1 MSSGP
6 TAGDASVGA
15 NTNDAAIGGLVA
27 GLITAL
33 GVAYLAFVV
42 AAGGTFDGAEAE
54 SLLDRMGT
62 AGGLMILFGLLIVL
76 PAIPFA
82 VIVGV
87 ITSAVGISRA
97 DAQGRL
103 GMAAVGLA
111 LCVLGG
117 LAFLAV
123 LAS

>member
-6 TAGDASVGA
+6 IAPVETD
-15 NTNDAAIGGLVA
+15 TNDAAIGGLVF
-27 GLITAL
+27 GLATAL
-33 GVAYLAFVV
+33 GVAYLAFVL
-42 AAGGTFDGAEAE
+42 AAGGSFDGAQVG

-62 AGGLMILFGLLIVL
+62 AGGLMIIFGLLIVL
-76 PAIPFA
+76 PAIPFVA
-82 VIVGV
+82 IAGV
-87 ITSAVGISRA
+87 ITSAVGIRRA
-97 DAQGRL
+97 ETHGRL
-103 GMAAVGLA
+103 GEAALGLA